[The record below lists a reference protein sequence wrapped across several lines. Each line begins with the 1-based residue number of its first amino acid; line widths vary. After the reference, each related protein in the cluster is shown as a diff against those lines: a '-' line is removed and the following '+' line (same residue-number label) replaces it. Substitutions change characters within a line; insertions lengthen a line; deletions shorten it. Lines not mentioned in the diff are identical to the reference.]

1 MFIRNLKMDSNVN
14 AKFGKATNKLLLLS
28 MIVFLILLTNSQVF
42 ARPLMDCTIFGKI
55 FFNGTELTRNNDQ
68 YTVTLEVNGNEIA
81 SYKMGTDPI
90 DMYSLLVKMD
100 DDPEVTDKGH
110 PDDSAYLYINGIA
123 IDQNPVILI
132 TGNEILDISATT
144 VTQIPDV
151 TKKSEVDARTELGNA
166 GFTVTKTEECNND
179 VTAGNVISQNPA
191 GGTVAEFGTSVNLV
205 ISTGP
210 CPVAVP
216 SALNCDDITN
226 ADLVCNLI
234 EQCDNSVAA
243 GGVISQDPV
252 AGTMVATGSTVTL
265 VVSTG
270 LCPREVANVTG
281 ISQGAAESAITD
293 AGFIVGSVTKECS
306 DTVEASNVISQ
317 NPAGGTV
324 AEFGTSVNLV
334 ISTGPCPVAVP
345 SALNCD
351 DITNA
356 DLVCNLIE
364 QCDNSVAAGGVI
376 SQDPVAGTMVATGS
390 TVTLVISTGPC
401 NEEPVAVDDDYSID
415 EDNTLDVAAWGVLDN
430 DTDADDDT
438 LTAELVSGPS
448 NGMLS
453 LNADGSFTYTPNAN
467 FNGEDSFTYM
477 ANDGIEDSNTAIVTI
492 TINPVNDPPVAD
504 AGPDQADVSLGDVSL
519 DGSDS
524 TDVDEDQITFAWTII
539 NEPYAGAGNLVNAN
553 LVNPKLVVD
562 EYGLYEVGLEVCDD
576 EECHSDTVQIA
587 TEGNLKPVANAGED
601 KTVGQYDYVCLDGSA
616 SSDPNGD
623 NITYNWTITSMPDGI
638 EAMLDNSVAVAP
650 CFTPNEVGDYM
661 VQLIVNDDEYDSDS
675 DTVTISVEGNS
686 RPVADA
692 AEDRDVNVGE
702 EVCLNG
708 SESSD
713 PDGDNI
719 TYSWA
724 ITSRPVGSNANAA
737 NLDDPGTVNPCFT
750 PDVFGAY
757 LVQLTVTDE
766 HNLPGE
772 PVTVTITATDG
783 EEPVP
788 GDLNK
793 DGIVDMADL
802 NIILSHRN
810 QPADICPECDLDGD
824 GMITAFDTR
833 KLLLLC
839 TCPRCVCP

>member
-14 AKFGKATNKLLLLS
+14 AQFVKATNKLLLLS

-265 VVSTG
+265 V
-270 LCPREVANVTG
+270 
-281 ISQGAAESAITD
+281 
-293 AGFIVGSVTKECS
+293 
-306 DTVEASNVISQ
+306 
-317 NPAGGTV
+317 
-324 AEFGTSVNLV
+324 
-334 ISTGPCPVAVP
+334 
-345 SALNCD
+345 
-351 DITNA
+351 
-356 DLVCNLIE
+356 
-364 QCDNSVAAGGVI
+364 
-376 SQDPVAGTMVATGS
+376 
-390 TVTLVISTGPC
+390 ISTGPC

-448 NGMLS
+448 NGMLT
-453 LNADGSFTYTPNAN
+453 LNADGSFSYTPNAN

-477 ANDGIEDSNTAIVTI
+477 ANDG
-492 TINPVNDPPVAD
+492 
-504 AGPDQADVSLGDVSL
+504 L
-519 DGSDS
+519 
-524 TDVDEDQITFAWTII
+524 
-539 NEPYAGAGNLVNAN
+539 
-553 LVNPKLVVD
+553 
-562 EYGLYEVGLEVCDD
+562 
-576 EECHSDTVQIA
+576 
-587 TEGNLKPVANAGED
+587 
-601 KTVGQYDYVCLDGSA
+601 
-616 SSDPNGD
+616 
-623 NITYNWTITSMPDGI
+623 
-638 EAMLDNSVAVAP
+638 
-650 CFTPNEVGDYM
+650 
-661 VQLIVNDDEYDSDS
+661 
-675 DTVTISVEGNS
+675 
-686 RPVADA
+686 
-692 AEDRDVNVGE
+692 
-702 EVCLNG
+702 
-708 SESSD
+708 
-713 PDGDNI
+713 
-719 TYSWA
+719 
-724 ITSRPVGSNANAA
+724 
-737 NLDDPGTVNPCFT
+737 
-750 PDVFGAY
+750 
-757 LVQLTVTDE
+757 
-766 HNLPGE
+766 
-772 PVTVTITATDG
+772 
-783 EEPVP
+783 
-788 GDLNK
+788 
-793 DGIVDMADL
+793 
-802 NIILSHRN
+802 
-810 QPADICPECDLDGD
+810 
-824 GMITAFDTR
+824 
-833 KLLLLC
+833 
-839 TCPRCVCP
+839 